1 MSSPVLQCGR
11 FQLDLSRPRIM
22 AIVNVTTDSFSG
34 DGHGSRL
41 DQALAH
47 ADRAI
52 EEGADLL
59 DIGGESTRPGAD
71 AVPLQQELDRVIP
84 LLERLRDCP
93 VPLSVD
99 TLKPAVMHEAI
110 AAGAAM
116 INDVNAFRAEGAVA
130 AVAASGAA
138 LCVMH
143 MQGEPRTMQHNPS
156 YADVEAEVRAFL
168 DERVATL
175 QAAGVARARLLL
187 DPGFGF
193 GKSVAH
199 NYTLLAGLGRL
210 AEGGLPLLAGLSR
223 KSMLGAVTGRPAG
236 QRVAASVAAALVAV
250 QRGAA
255 IVRVHDVAATA
266 DMLKVWEAVRE
277 AEVQDRVSPAAA

>member
-99 TLKPAVMHEAI
+99 TLKPAVMREAI

-116 INDVNAFRAEGAVA
+116 INDVNAFRAEGALA

-223 KSMLGAVTGRPAG
+223 KSMLGAVTGRPAD

>member
-71 AVPLQQELDRVIP
+71 AVPLQQELDHVIP
-84 LLERLRDCP
+84 LVERLRDCP

-99 TLKPAVMHEAI
+99 TLKPVVMREAI

-223 KSMLGAVTGRPAG
+223 KSMLGAVTGRPAD

>member
-1 MSSPVLQCGR
+1 
-11 FQLDLSRPRIM
+11 M

-71 AVPLQQELDRVIP
+71 AVPLQQELDHVIP
-84 LLERLRDCP
+84 LVERLRDCP

-99 TLKPAVMHEAI
+99 TLKPAVMREAI

-175 QAAGVARARLLL
+175 QAAGVVRARLLL

>member
-71 AVPLQQELDRVIP
+71 AVPLQQELDHVIP
-84 LLERLRDCP
+84 LVERLRDCP

-99 TLKPAVMHEAI
+99 TLKPVVMREAI

>member
-1 MSSPVLQCGR
+1 
-11 FQLDLSRPRIM
+11 M

-71 AVPLQQELDRVIP
+71 AVPLQQELDHVIP
-84 LLERLRDCP
+84 LVERLRDCP

-99 TLKPAVMHEAI
+99 TLKPVVMREAI

-236 QRVAASVAAALVAV
+236 QRVAASVAAALIAV

>member
-11 FQLDLSRPRIM
+11 FQIDLSRPRIM

-47 ADRAI
+47 ADHAI

-71 AVPLQQELDRVIP
+71 AVPLQQELDHVIP
-84 LLERLRDCP
+84 LVERLRDCP

-99 TLKPAVMHEAI
+99 TLKPVVMREAI

>member
-71 AVPLQQELDRVIP
+71 AVPLQQELDHVIP
-84 LLERLRDCP
+84 LVERLRDCP

-99 TLKPAVMHEAI
+99 TLKPVVMREAI

-236 QRVAASVAAALVAV
+236 QRVAASVAAALIAV

>member
-99 TLKPAVMHEAI
+99 TLKPVVMREAI

-210 AEGGLPLLAGLSR
+210 VEGGLPLLAGLSR
-223 KSMLGAVTGRPAG
+223 KSMLGAVTGRPAD

-277 AEVQDRVSPAAA
+277 AEVQDRVSPVAA

>member
-11 FQLDLSRPRIM
+11 FQIDLSRPRIM

-71 AVPLQQELDRVIP
+71 AVPLQQELDHVIP
-84 LLERLRDCP
+84 LVERLRDCP

-99 TLKPAVMHEAI
+99 TLKPVVMREAI

-223 KSMLGAVTGRPAG
+223 KSMLGAVTGRPAD

>member
-84 LLERLRDCP
+84 LVERLRGCP

-99 TLKPAVMHEAI
+99 TLKPAVMREAI

-199 NYTLLAGLGRL
+199 NYILLAGLGRL

-223 KSMLGAVTGRPAG
+223 KSMLGAVTGRPAD

>member
-99 TLKPAVMHEAI
+99 TLKPAVMREAI

-210 AEGGLPLLAGLSR
+210 AGGGLPLLAGLSR

>member
-99 TLKPAVMHEAI
+99 TLKPAVMREAI